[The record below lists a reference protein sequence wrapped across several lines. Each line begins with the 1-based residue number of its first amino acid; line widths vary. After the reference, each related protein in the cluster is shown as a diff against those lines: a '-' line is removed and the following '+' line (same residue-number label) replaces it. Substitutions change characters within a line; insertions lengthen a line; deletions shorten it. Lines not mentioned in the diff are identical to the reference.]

1 MRSEMSLATAT
12 LCMICRPILGDHMTT
27 TQLPTLAFFNFSGWE
42 LAIILVLGL
51 LIFGRRLPELGRSVG
66 KTIVEFKK
74 GLADVQTEVRD
85 ATNQSAAGGQPN
97 QSLPSNSAPPSTSA
111 QAQPTGDPYAQG
123 QYRPPQ
129 S

>member
-1 MRSEMSLATAT
+1 
-12 LCMICRPILGDHMTT
+12 MITT
-27 TQLPTLAFFNFSGWE
+27 HLPTLAFFNFSGWE

-85 ATNQSAAGGQPN
+85 ATNQSAASGQPN
-97 QSLPSNSAPPSTSA
+97 QSLPANSKSDSPSGQTRPTS
-111 QAQPTGDPYAQG
+111 DPYAQG

>member
-1 MRSEMSLATAT
+1 
-12 LCMICRPILGDHMTT
+12 MTT
-27 TQLPTLAFFNFSGWE
+27 THLTTLAFFNFSGWE

-85 ATNQSAAGGQPN
+85 TTNQPAPGAQQTGH
-97 QSLPSNSAPPSTSA
+97 SLPSNTQSDVGAAHS
-111 QAQPTGDPYAQG
+111 QQKNDPYAQG

>member
-1 MRSEMSLATAT
+1 
-12 LCMICRPILGDHMTT
+12 MILTNQT
-27 TQLPTLAFFNFSGWE
+27 SLAFFNFSGWE

-74 GLADVQTEVRD
+74 GLADVQTDVHQTTSTQPPQGGP
-85 ATNQSAAGGQPN
+85 ASAAPT
-97 QSLPSNSAPPSTSA
+97 LPPGSAGSSTHQSTS
-111 QAQPTGDPYAQG
+111 QS
-123 QYRPPQ
+123 QYQKP